1 MRTRRVTRT
10 TIAIAIAA
18 TGFLLEM
25 ERHAHAQGA
34 PPPPSDIPPP
44 TDVPP
49 ASGPPDAPPPTDQ
62 ASAPTTGV
70 AADDAAPPPSKKAAR
85 DDVAEV
91 RVIGSKADS
100 LQKTPGSGTI
110 ISQKDLQRAQPVDT
124 AEMLRRVPGVQVRQ
138 EYGGGNRIDISIRGL
153 EGGRSRRVL
162 LLEDGIPVSINPY
175 SEPDMYYAPVIERY
189 RGIEVVKGS
198 GNILFGPQ
206 TLAGTINFLTLA
218 PPDTQRAAVD
228 VDVGT
233 YGYVR
238 GYANYGDR
246 LGDARYVVQVL
257 HRRGDGF
264 RDLAFDS
271 TDILGKLA
279 VPTGAD
285 GTAMIKIGY
294 HRDDAASDD
303 IGLTAAMYAA
313 EPRRRALSPA
323 SHLVLDRY
331 DLSVTHEQRFTDHVK
346 LKTLAYAYRT
356 DRIWRRQDYTR
367 SPSRGEGYAYV
378 AGDTNTPGGAIF
390 FRDANTVLDRT
401 YDVIGLEPRFE
412 IKVRTGPV
420 AHTID
425 TGGRVLRETA
435 AYEQRSGGYAET
447 YAGSLDFEEKHSGTA
462 FAAYLQDKIAFADN
476 LIVTPGIRV
485 EHLEFNRVV
494 LRQLEGGSPKDVFVE
509 GKKTINGIV
518 PGIGMVY
525 GTKQLNVFGG
535 LHVGFAPPRVTS
547 SISARGIS
555 SDVGADK
562 SLNYEV
568 GTRTMPSKWSRL
580 EATGFLSNFSNQ
592 VIVATGPAAGENN
605 LTDAG
610 STNLFGLESAGLVSF
625 DKALKWPTVVEVGAR
640 YTFSRATFR
649 HGPNAGNLLPYAPLH
664 NFNANLDVEHPS
676 GFGGQV
682 AYSFTGAQYTDAA
695 NNVAED
701 VTGIVG
707 RLDPRHI
714 VDATLRFKHKPSGL
728 TFRLTAKNLLDA
740 QYIIA
745 RRPEGIFAGA
755 FRQIIFGVRWDW
767 DGAKRD

>member
-1 MRTRRVTRT
+1 MLTCVALGLSGFTFGERLALAQET
-10 TIAIAIAA
+10 TGAPPAPSNVDGAPLPPAA
-18 TGFLLEM
+18 PSDP
-25 ERHAHAQGA
+25 QPSDGA
-34 PPPPSDIPPP
+34 PPPAPIADAP
-44 TDVPP
+44 TPP
-49 ASGPPDAPPPTDQ
+49 AKKDA
-62 ASAPTTGV
+62 
-70 AADDAAPPPSKKAAR
+70 R
-85 DDVAEV
+85 EDVAEV
-91 RVIGSKADS
+91 RVIGSKADA
-100 LQKTPGSGTI
+100 LQKTPGSGTL

-162 LLEDGIPVSINPY
+162 LLEDGIPISINPY

-218 PPDTQRAAVD
+218 PPDVQRAAVD

-264 RDLAFDS
+264 RDLPFDS
-271 TDILGKLA
+271 TDVLGKLA
-279 VPTGAD
+279 IPTGAD
-285 GTAMIKIGY
+285 GNAMVKVGY

-303 IGLTAAMYAA
+303 IGLTSAMYAA

-323 SHLVLDRY
+323 SHLVLNRY
-331 DLSVTHEQRFTDHVK
+331 DISLTHEQRFTDSVK

-367 SPSRGEGYAYV
+367 SPSRGETYAYI
-378 AGDTNTPGGAIF
+378 AGDTSTPGGAIF
-390 FRDANTVLDRT
+390 FRDANTVLDRE
-401 YDVIGLEPRFE
+401 YDVMGVEPRFE
-412 IKVRTGPV
+412 IKVKTGPV
-420 AHTID
+420 AHTFD

-435 AYEQRSGGYAET
+435 AYQQRTGGYAET
-447 YAGSLDFEEKHSGTA
+447 YAGSLDFEEKHTGTA
-462 FAAYLQDKIAFADN
+462 FAAYVQDKIAFRDD
-476 LIVTPGIRV
+476 LVITPGIRF

-494 LRQLEGGSPKDVFVE
+494 LRQLEGGTPKDVFVE
-509 GKKTINGIV
+509 GKKAINGVV
-518 PGIGMVY
+518 PGIGMVF
-525 GTKQLNVFGG
+525 GTKQLSIFGG

-555 SDVGADK
+555 SDVGADE
-562 SLNYEV
+562 SINYEL
-568 GTRTMPSKWSRL
+568 GTRTMPTKWSRF

-610 STNLFGLESAGLVSF
+610 STNLYGVESAGLVSF
-625 DKALKWPTVVEVGAR
+625 DKALAWRTVVELSAR

-649 HGPNAGNLLPYAPLH
+649 YGPNAGNLLPYAPQH
-664 NFNANLDVEHPS
+664 NFNTNFDVEHPI
-676 GFGGQV
+676 GIGGQI
-682 AYSFTGAQYTDAA
+682 AYAYTGPQFADAA
-695 NNVAED
+695 NAVAQD
-701 VTGIVG
+701 ATGIIG
-707 RLDPRHI
+707 RLDSRHI
-714 VDATLRFKHKPSGL
+714 VDATVRYKHKPSGL
-728 TFRLTAKNLLDA
+728 TFRLTAKNLFDVD
-740 QYIIA
+740 YIIA
-745 RRPEGIFAGA
+745 RRPEGIFPGA

-767 DGAKRD
+767 DGAKRE